1 MSFQIDSSDEY
12 FENYYRLESKSY
24 FVIYIIIYIL
34 FYASYVLTEK
44 VDL

>member
-1 MSFQIDSSDEY
+1 MSFQIDNSDEY
-12 FENYYRLESKSY
+12 FENCYRLENKSY

-34 FYASYVLTEK
+34 FYASYVITEK